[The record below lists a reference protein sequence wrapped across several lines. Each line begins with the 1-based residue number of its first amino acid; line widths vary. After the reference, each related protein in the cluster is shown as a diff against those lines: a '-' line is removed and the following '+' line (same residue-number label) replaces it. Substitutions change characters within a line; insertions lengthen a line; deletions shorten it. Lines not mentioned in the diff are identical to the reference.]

1 MPSHDPQLRQIRASA
16 GSGKTYELTTSF
28 LKHLSGAAEAGGGP
42 FSGCSAVHSG
52 PHGWPEI
59 LAVTFTNRAAAEMQE
74 RIIGRLKDTALGT
87 DKPAPGWTREQ
98 ARRWVGIILRR
109 YGALNVRTIDSLLH
123 LIVRLTALELDLPP
137 DFEPVFATDEAI
149 APLLDSLLEQS
160 RRDERLHSL
169 LEEACR
175 NVFFHSPR
183 QSFLAGKSL
192 REQVMEVLLP
202 VMEARET
209 PLAHP
214 SEIADRLGALI
225 RNLRDAAENL
235 LFLLTEEKL
244 AVSKHLLNAL
254 DSCRKNPPKNLPPK
268 STMWDKGSLD
278 ECLNKASKGKASDK
292 SLSAFGE
299 LQDAV
304 QKLKSDGELLRRA
317 LRQSCRLWNW
327 RGNSPVRFPT
337 SSSAKGPFPP
347 PSSPVWPVRCCRA
360 TMAFPKR
367 FAAWGRA

>member
-1 MPSHDPQLRQIRASA
+1 MRP
-16 GSGKTYELTTSF
+16 
-28 LKHLSGAAEAGGGP
+28 
-42 FSGCSAVHSG
+42 
-52 PHGWPEI
+52 
-59 LAVTFTNRAAAEMQE
+59 
-74 RIIGRLKDTALGT
+74 
-87 DKPAPGWTREQ
+87 
-98 ARRWVGIILRR
+98 
-109 YGALNVRTIDSLLH
+109 
-123 LIVRLTALELDLPP
+123 
-137 DFEPVFATDEAI
+137 
-149 APLLDSLLEQS
+149 S
-160 RRDERLHSL
+160 RRFWTACWNSRGVMNGLHSL

-317 LRQSCRLWNW
+317 LK
-327 RGNSPVRFPT
+327 VM
-337 SSSAKGPFPP
+337 PFVELARELSGQVPDFLKREGAVP
-347 PSSPVWPVRCCRA
+347 AAFVPVWPSGAVGRLWRSRSVLPLGDEPDPHPRGRIQDTSREQWEAIHPLVLEALSRGGSLTWVGDVKQAIYGWRGGDATLFDEVRLRCGTVRRRA
-360 TMAFPKR
+360 RTRAVDILPTNWEELPGHRRNQQHPVPPAFR
-367 FAAWGRA
+367 NSHG